1 MTADASRGG
10 ARTSTDPGAGRT
22 GAEDGPAGVT
32 SVDRQSNAPVADGG
46 LAVAVAGPLGV
57 SGIDRREA
65 SGRRSGGAGSA
76 GPAGAS
82 AVSTRRRLADRRW
95 FRIAGGA
102 LLPLGLLVAWQLAS
116 TSGAVPV
123 SMLPSPEMVWTAGV
137 DLAERG
143 LLGLYV
149 AISTQRVFIGFAVG
163 AALGLVV
170 GAVVGLSK
178 LGDLL
183 LSPTLGAIRAVPSL
197 AWVPLLI
204 LWLKIGEESKVVLIA
219 IGAFFPVYTVVAAAL
234 RHVDRQLLEAGR
246 AFGLRGVRLLSVV
259 QLPAA
264 VPSVV
269 SALRLALAQSWLF
282 LVAAELIASSMGLGF
297 LLVDSGNNGRID
309 RIFLAI
315 ILLAVLGKLSDA
327 VVGLFERWAVRKWA

>member
-1 MTADASRGG
+1 MTADASRGD
-10 ARTSTDPGAGRT
+10 ALTSTELGTGRAGAGLGR
-22 GAEDGPAGVT
+22 AGVT
-32 SVDRQSNAPVADGG
+32 SVDRQSNAPVADRG
-46 LAVAVAGPLGV
+46 LAVAAAGPLGV

-65 SGRRSGGAGSA
+65 SDPRAGGV
-76 GPAGAS
+76 GPAGPSAAS
-82 AVSTRRRLADRRW
+82 PRRRLVDRRW

-102 LLPLGLLVAWQLAS
+102 LLPLVLLVAWQLAS

-143 LLGLYV
+143 LLGLYI

-178 LGDLL
+178 LGDIL

-219 IGAFFPVYTVVAAAL
+219 IGAFFPVYTIVAAAL

-246 AFGLRGVRLLSVV
+246 AFGLHGVRLLSVV

-315 ILLAVLGKLSDA
+315 ILLAVLGKLTDA
-327 VVGLFERWAVRKWA
+327 IVGLFERWAVRKWA